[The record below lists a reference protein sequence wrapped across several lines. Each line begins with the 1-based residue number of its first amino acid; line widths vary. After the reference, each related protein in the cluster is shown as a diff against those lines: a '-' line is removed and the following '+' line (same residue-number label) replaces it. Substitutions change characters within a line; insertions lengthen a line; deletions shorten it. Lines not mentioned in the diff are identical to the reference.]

1 MARRAILLST
11 VEDRFCERWNF
22 IREDCIASFA
32 EFTSKTRAYFSD
44 EVTFSLISS

>member
-11 VEDRFCERWNF
+11 VEDRFCERWDF

-32 EFTSKTRAYFSD
+32 ERAYFSD